1 MANIVFENETAQALY
16 NFANS
21 NKFAKLELLND
32 MRDHALPFIKA
43 VVEDQSAYE
52 EANSKWQEFRTVK
65 EHLEN
70 QKLTFEKLD
79 IETSMC
85 ASLWFYIYH

>member
-1 MANIVFENETAQALY
+1 MTTLQFENKTAQALY

-21 NKFAKLELLND
+21 NEFAKLELVND

-52 EANSKWQEFRTVK
+52 ESVSKWQEFRTIK
-65 EHLEN
+65 EHLDT
-70 QKLTFEKLD
+70 QTVTFKKLD
-79 IETSMC
+79 LETSMC

>member
-1 MANIVFENETAQALY
+1 MTTLQFENETAQALY

-21 NKFAKLELLND
+21 NEFAKLERVDD
-32 MRDHALPFIKA
+32 MRDNVLPFIKA

-52 EANSKWQEFRTVK
+52 ESVSKWQEFRTIK
-65 EHLEN
+65 EHVET
-70 QKLTFEKLD
+70 QKLAFNDVDL
-79 IETSMC
+79 ETSMC

>member
-1 MANIVFENETAQALY
+1 MMTLQFENETAQALY

-21 NKFAKLELLND
+21 NEFAKLELVND

-43 VVEDQSAYE
+43 VIENQPAYE
-52 EANSKWQEFRTVK
+52 ESVSKWQEFRTIK
-65 EHLEN
+65 EHLDT
-70 QKLTFEKLD
+70 QTVTFKKLD
-79 IETSMC
+79 LETSMC